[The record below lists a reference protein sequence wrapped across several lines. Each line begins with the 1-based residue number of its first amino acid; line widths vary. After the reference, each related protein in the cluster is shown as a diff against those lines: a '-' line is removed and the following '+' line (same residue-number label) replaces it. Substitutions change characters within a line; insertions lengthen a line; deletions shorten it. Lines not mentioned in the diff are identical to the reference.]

1 MIGVVLVIGVAGV
14 RCTYTRILYCVCVCS
29 IRLTRTRQ
37 HARTTGP
44 VQFVERQTRA
54 RTRTRRLTRRAART
68 RMMSPALHRP
78 PVHRGHH
85 GDPRFHRRVRACAAR
100 LVDVSRRRRRRRRL
114 PRRVYTLPPAAS
126 AIRTCWSDCR

>member
-1 MIGVVLVIGVAGV
+1 VVIGVAVVVGMAGV
-14 RCTYTRILYCVCVCS
+14 QCTYTRILYCVCVCS
-29 IRLTRTRQ
+29 IRLTRTQQ

-68 RMMSPALHRP
+68 RMMSPARHRL
-78 PVHRGHH
+78 PVRRGHH
-85 GDPRFHRRVRACAAR
+85 GDPRFHRRVCACATR
-100 LVDVSRRRRRRRRL
+100 LVDVSRRRRL
-114 PRRVYTLPPAAS
+114 PRRAYTLPPAAS